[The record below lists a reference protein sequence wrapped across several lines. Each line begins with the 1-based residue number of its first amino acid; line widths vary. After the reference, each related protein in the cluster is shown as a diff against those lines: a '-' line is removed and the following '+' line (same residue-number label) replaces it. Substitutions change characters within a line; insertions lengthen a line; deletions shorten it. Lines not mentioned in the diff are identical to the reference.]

1 MMPFNKMNPQ
11 QMVMTLMQKNMQGNP
26 IFTNLMQ
33 LAQQGKTADIEQIAR
48 NICKENN
55 LDFDKEFINFKQSF
69 GL

>member
-11 QMVMTLMQKNMQGNP
+11 QMVMALMQKNMQGNP

-33 LAQQGKTADIEQIAR
+33 LAQQGKIADIEQIAR

>member
-26 IFTNLMQ
+26 IFANLMQ